1 MIKKFFAAA
10 LTLCMPF
17 SMTVSAQTSD
27 SSQDST
33 AVQEVIVYHTNDSHG
48 YLSGDGENIV
58 GIDLAAGLKES
69 TPNSILVDAGDA
81 TQGLPLASLTK
92 GADVIELMNQAGYDL
107 MTAGNHEFDFGTEA
121 FLSNARKADFP
132 ILAANIYRNGSPLLK
147 DVQEGNNGCH
157 TIIEQNGVRIGF
169 FGLTTAD
176 TASST
181 NPTGITDLEFRDEAE
196 TAKAEIAHLE
206 DEGADVIIAICHM
219 GNMDASCT
227 STDLANAMTG
237 EYQDK
242 IDVIIDGHSHTVE
255 NEETNGILI
264 VQTGSGMA
272 GIGKLTLEI
281 RGNEVSASEELLGP
295 SDLADVVPDAAV
307 AEQLAQIESSQS
319 ELLRETVGKTDTTL
333 WAGQVGVVAVTRLVE
348 TNYGDLTA
356 DAFRSAAKT
365 YLQTLGTDTSLPVI
379 AVENG
384 GGIRAMSANG
394 DITMGDLISAFP
406 FSNTIY
412 LKKVT
417 PAILYEV
424 MEVSGTALDG
434 QDKETG
440 MLLQQTNSG
449 GFLQISGFTAV
460 FNPDGEEGQKVVSI
474 TLDGQTEP
482 LDREDTA
489 TEIMM
494 ASNNYIMS
502 GGNDYNMLADLPK
515 YGEAGGELETVQSY
529 LESCMKDGALQG
541 YAGTGNR
548 IQMRGDGYE
557 PKDYTASILI
567 ADQSGEPLAGQEL
580 SYRVDGGK
588 RQNGITDENGIL
600 QITLSDGAHGVRL
613 ADTQQEIYVDNYSG
627 FGITVDEFREQ
638 PVLTFLSDGS
648 CDPVDEERGEAA
660 ESQSSE
666 ETVSAEAADSAAPSA
681 QPENSFPAVPVA
693 VVVIAAAAAA
703 AVWKNGQN
711 KKYSILPLGC
721 PQPVGFGGNPAKE
734 KRRRQ

>member
-1 MIKKFFAAA
+1 M
-10 LTLCMPF
+10 
-17 SMTVSAQTSD
+17 
-27 SSQDST
+27 
-33 AVQEVIVYHTNDSHG
+33 QEVIVYHTNDSHG

-529 LESCMKDGALQG
+529 LEICMKDGALQG

-703 AVWKNGQN
+703 AVWKKRQN
-711 KKYSILPLGC
+711 KK
-721 PQPVGFGGNPAKE
+721 
-734 KRRRQ
+734 

>member
-1 MIKKFFAAA
+1 
-10 LTLCMPF
+10 MPF

-703 AVWKNGQN
+703 AVWKKRQN
-711 KKYSILPLGC
+711 KK
-721 PQPVGFGGNPAKE
+721 
-734 KRRRQ
+734 

>member
-1 MIKKFFAAA
+1 MMMKKFLSAA
-10 LTLCMPF
+10 LILCMPL
-17 SMTVSAQTSD
+17 SMTVSAQTAGNQED
-27 SSQDST
+27 GD
-33 AVQEVIVYHTNDSHG
+33 AVQEVIIYHTNDTHG
-48 YLSGDGENIV
+48 YLNGDGEEIV
-58 GIDLAAGLKES
+58 GIALAAGLKES

-92 GADVIELMNQAGYDL
+92 GADVIELMNLAGYDL
-107 MTAGNHEFDFGTEA
+107 MTPGNHEFDFGTET
-121 FLSNARKADFP
+121 FLSNAQKADFP
-132 ILAANIYRNGSPLLK
+132 VLAANIYRNGSPLLK
-147 DVQEGNNGCH
+147 DVQEDSSGCH
-157 TIIEQNGVRIGF
+157 AVLEQNGVRIGF

-181 NPTGITDLEFRDEAE
+181 NPAGIKDLEFRDEIE
-196 TAKAEIAHLE
+196 TAKTEIYHLKE
-206 DEGADVIIAICHM
+206 EGADVIVAMCHM

-227 STDLANAMTG
+227 SADLADAMTG

-242 IDVIIDGHSHTVE
+242 IDIIIDGHSHTVE

-272 GIGKLTLEI
+272 GIGKLTLEV
-281 RGNEVSASEELLGP
+281 RGDEVSASEELLGP
-295 SDLADVVPDAAV
+295 ADLADIVPDAAV
-307 AEQLAQIESSQS
+307 AERLKQIESSQS
-319 ELLRETVGKTDTTL
+319 DLLGETVGTTETTL
-333 WAGQVGVVAVTRLVE
+333 WAGQVGVVALTRLVE
-348 TNYGDLTA
+348 TNYGNFTA
-356 DAFRSAAKT
+356 DAFRSAAET
-365 YLQTLGTDTSLPVI
+365 YLQTLGTDTDLPVI

-384 GGIRAMSANG
+384 GGIRAMSPNG

-449 GFLQISGFTAV
+449 GFLQISGFTTV

-482 LDREDTA
+482 LDREDTT

-502 GGNDYNMLADLPK
+502 GGNDYTMLADLPK
-515 YGEAGGELETVQSY
+515 YGEAGGELETVQTY
-529 LESCMKDGALQG
+529 LESCMKDGVLQG

-557 PKDYTASILI
+557 PKDYTASVLI

-580 SYRVDGGK
+580 SYRVDGGQ

-648 CDPVDEERGEAA
+648 CDPVDEERGEST

-666 ETVSAEAADSAAPSA
+666 ETESAEAADSTAPAA
-681 QPENSFPAVPVA
+681 QPENSFPVVPVT

-703 AVWKNGQN
+703 AVWKKRQN
-711 KKYSILPLGC
+711 KK
-721 PQPVGFGGNPAKE
+721 
-734 KRRRQ
+734 

>member
-1 MIKKFFAAA
+1 MMMKKFLSAA
-10 LTLCMPF
+10 LILCMPL
-17 SMTVSAQTSD
+17 SMTVSAQTAGNQED
-27 SSQDST
+27 GD
-33 AVQEVIVYHTNDSHG
+33 AVQEVIIYHTNDTHG
-48 YLSGDGENIV
+48 YLNGDGEEIV
-58 GIDLAAGLKES
+58 GIALAAGLKES

-92 GADVIELMNQAGYDL
+92 GADVIELMNLAGYDL
-107 MTAGNHEFDFGTEA
+107 MTPGNHEFDFGTET
-121 FLSNARKADFP
+121 FLSNAQKADFP
-132 ILAANIYRNGSPLLK
+132 VLAANIYRNGSPLLK
-147 DVQEGNNGCH
+147 DVQEDSSGCH
-157 TIIEQNGVRIGF
+157 AVLEQNGVRIGF

-181 NPTGITDLEFRDEAE
+181 NPAGIKDLEFRDEIE
-196 TAKAEIAHLE
+196 TAKTEINHLKE
-206 DEGADVIIAICHM
+206 EGADVIVAMCHM

-227 STDLANAMTG
+227 SADLADAMTG

-272 GIGKLTLEI
+272 GIGKLTLEV
-281 RGNEVSASEELLGP
+281 RGDEVSASEELLGP
-295 SDLADVVPDAAV
+295 ADLADIVPDAAV
-307 AEQLAQIESSQS
+307 AERLKQIESSQS
-319 ELLRETVGKTDTTL
+319 DLLGETVSTTETTL
-333 WAGQVGVVAVTRLVE
+333 WAGQVGVVALTRLVE
-348 TNYGDLTA
+348 TNYGDFTA
-356 DAFRSAAKT
+356 DAFRSAAET
-365 YLQTLGTDTSLPVI
+365 YLQTLGTDTDLPVI

-384 GGIRAMSANG
+384 GGIRAMSPNG

-449 GFLQISGFTAV
+449 GFLQISGFTTV

-482 LDREDTA
+482 LDREDTT

-502 GGNDYNMLADLPK
+502 GGNDYTMLADLPK
-515 YGEAGGELETVQSY
+515 YGEAGGELETVQTY
-529 LESCMKDGALQG
+529 LESCMKDGVLQG

-557 PKDYTASILI
+557 PKDYTASVLI

-580 SYRVDGGK
+580 SYRVDGGQ

-648 CDPVDEERGEAA
+648 CDPVDEERGETT

-666 ETVSAEAADSAAPSA
+666 ETESAEAADSIAPAA
-681 QPENSFPAVPVA
+681 QPENSFPVVPVA
-693 VVVIAAAAAA
+693 VVVIAAASAA
-703 AVWKNGQN
+703 AVWKKRQN
-711 KKYSILPLGC
+711 KK
-721 PQPVGFGGNPAKE
+721 
-734 KRRRQ
+734 

>member
-666 ETVSAEAADSAAPSA
+666 ETVSAEAADSAAHSA

-703 AVWKNGQN
+703 AVWKKRQN
-711 KKYSILPLGC
+711 KK
-721 PQPVGFGGNPAKE
+721 
-734 KRRRQ
+734 

>member
-1 MIKKFFAAA
+1 MMMKKFLSAA
-10 LTLCMPF
+10 LILCMPL
-17 SMTVSAQTSD
+17 SMTVSAQTAGNQED
-27 SSQDST
+27 GD
-33 AVQEVIVYHTNDSHG
+33 AVQEVIIYHTNDTHG
-48 YLSGDGENIV
+48 YLNGDGEEIV
-58 GIDLAAGLKES
+58 GIALAAGLKES

-92 GADVIELMNQAGYDL
+92 GADVIELMNLAGYDL
-107 MTAGNHEFDFGTEA
+107 MTPGNHEFDFGTET
-121 FLSNARKADFP
+121 FLSNAQKADFP
-132 ILAANIYRNGSPLLK
+132 VLAANIYRNGSPLLK
-147 DVQEGNNGCH
+147 DVQEDSSGCH
-157 TIIEQNGVRIGF
+157 AVLEQNGVRIGF

-181 NPTGITDLEFRDEAE
+181 NPAGIKDLEFRDEIE
-196 TAKAEIAHLE
+196 TAKTEINHLE
-206 DEGADVIIAICHM
+206 EEGADVIVAMCHM

-227 STDLANAMTG
+227 SADLADAMTG

-242 IDVIIDGHSHTVE
+242 IDIIIDGHSHTVE

-272 GIGKLTLEI
+272 GIGKLTLEV
-281 RGNEVSASEELLGP
+281 RGDEVSASEELLGP
-295 SDLADVVPDAAV
+295 ADLADIVPDAAV
-307 AEQLAQIESSQS
+307 AERLKQIESSQS
-319 ELLRETVGKTDTTL
+319 DLLGETVGTTETTL
-333 WAGQVGVVAVTRLVE
+333 WAGQVGVVALTRLVE
-348 TNYGDLTA
+348 TNYGNFTA
-356 DAFRSAAKT
+356 DAFRSAAET
-365 YLQTLGTDTSLPVI
+365 YLQTLGTDTDLPVI

-384 GGIRAMSANG
+384 GGIRAMSPNG

-449 GFLQISGFTAV
+449 GFLQISGFTTV

-482 LDREDTA
+482 LDREDTT

-502 GGNDYNMLADLPK
+502 GGNDYTMLADLPK
-515 YGEAGGELETVQSY
+515 YGEAGGELETVQTY
-529 LESCMKDGALQG
+529 LESCMKDGVLQG

-557 PKDYTASILI
+557 PKDYTASVLI

-580 SYRVDGGK
+580 SYRVDGGQ

-648 CDPVDEERGEAA
+648 CDPVDEERGEST

-666 ETVSAEAADSAAPSA
+666 ETESAEAADSTAPAA
-681 QPENSFPAVPVA
+681 QPENSFPVIPVT

-703 AVWKNGQN
+703 AVWKKRQN
-711 KKYSILPLGC
+711 KK
-721 PQPVGFGGNPAKE
+721 
-734 KRRRQ
+734 

>member
-181 NPTGITDLEFRDEAE
+181 NPTGITDLEFRDETE

-681 QPENSFPAVPVA
+681 QPENCFHAVPVA

-703 AVWKNGQN
+703 AVWKKRQN
-711 KKYSILPLGC
+711 KK
-721 PQPVGFGGNPAKE
+721 
-734 KRRRQ
+734 

>member
-1 MIKKFFAAA
+1 MI
-10 LTLCMPF
+10 
-17 SMTVSAQTSD
+17 
-27 SSQDST
+27 
-33 AVQEVIVYHTNDSHG
+33 IYHTNDTHG
-48 YLSGDGENIV
+48 YLNGDGEEIV
-58 GIDLAAGLKES
+58 GIALAAGLKES

-92 GADVIELMNQAGYDL
+92 GADVIELMNLAGYDL
-107 MTAGNHEFDFGTEA
+107 MTPGNHEFDFGTET
-121 FLSNARKADFP
+121 FLSNAQKADFP
-132 ILAANIYRNGSPLLK
+132 VLAANIYRNGSPLLK
-147 DVQEGNNGCH
+147 DVQEDSSGCH
-157 TIIEQNGVRIGF
+157 AVLEQNGVRIGF

-181 NPTGITDLEFRDEAE
+181 NPAGIKDLEFRDEIE
-196 TAKAEIAHLE
+196 TAKTEINHLKE
-206 DEGADVIIAICHM
+206 EGADVIVAMCHM

-227 STDLANAMTG
+227 SADLADAMTG

-242 IDVIIDGHSHTVE
+242 IDIIIDGHSHTVE

-272 GIGKLTLEI
+272 GIGKLTLEV
-281 RGNEVSASEELLGP
+281 RGDEVSASEELLGP
-295 SDLADVVPDAAV
+295 ADLADIVPDAAV
-307 AEQLAQIESSQS
+307 AERLKQIESSQS
-319 ELLRETVGKTDTTL
+319 DLLGETVGTTETTL
-333 WAGQVGVVAVTRLVE
+333 WAGQVGVVALTRLVE
-348 TNYGDLTA
+348 TNYGNFTA
-356 DAFRSAAKT
+356 DAFRSAAET
-365 YLQTLGTDTSLPVI
+365 YLQTLGTDTDLPVI

-384 GGIRAMSANG
+384 GGIRAMSPNG

-449 GFLQISGFTAV
+449 GFLQISGFTTV

-482 LDREDTA
+482 LDREDTT

-502 GGNDYNMLADLPK
+502 GGNDYTMLADLPK
-515 YGEAGGELETVQSY
+515 YGEAGGELETVQTY
-529 LESCMKDGALQG
+529 LESCMKDGVLQG

-557 PKDYTASILI
+557 PKDYTASVLI

-580 SYRVDGGK
+580 SYRVDGGQ

-648 CDPVDEERGEAA
+648 CDPVDEERGEST

-666 ETVSAEAADSAAPSA
+666 ETESAEAADSTAPAA
-681 QPENSFPAVPVA
+681 QPENSFPVVPVT

-703 AVWKNGQN
+703 AVWKKRQN
-711 KKYSILPLGC
+711 KK
-721 PQPVGFGGNPAKE
+721 
-734 KRRRQ
+734 

>member
-1 MIKKFFAAA
+1 MMMKKFLSAA
-10 LTLCMPF
+10 LILCMPL
-17 SMTVSAQTSD
+17 SMTVSAQTAGNQED
-27 SSQDST
+27 GD
-33 AVQEVIVYHTNDSHG
+33 AVQEVIIYHTNDTHG
-48 YLSGDGENIV
+48 YLNGDGEEIV
-58 GIDLAAGLKES
+58 GIALAAGLKES

-92 GADVIELMNQAGYDL
+92 GADVIELMNLAGYDL
-107 MTAGNHEFDFGTEA
+107 MTPGNHEFDFGTET
-121 FLSNARKADFP
+121 FLSNAQKADFP
-132 ILAANIYRNGSPLLK
+132 VLAANIYRNGSPLLK
-147 DVQEGNNGCH
+147 DVQEDSSGCH
-157 TIIEQNGVRIGF
+157 AVLEQNGVRIGF

-181 NPTGITDLEFRDEAE
+181 NPAGIKDLEFRDEIE
-196 TAKAEIAHLE
+196 TAKTEINHLKE
-206 DEGADVIIAICHM
+206 EGADVIVAMCHM

-227 STDLANAMTG
+227 SADLADAMTG

-272 GIGKLTLEI
+272 GIGKLTLEV
-281 RGNEVSASEELLGP
+281 RGDEVSASEELLGP
-295 SDLADVVPDAAV
+295 ADLADIVPDAAV
-307 AEQLAQIESSQS
+307 AERLKQIESSQS
-319 ELLRETVGKTDTTL
+319 DLLGETVSTTETTL
-333 WAGQVGVVAVTRLVE
+333 WAGQVGVVALTRLVE
-348 TNYGDLTA
+348 TNYGDFTA
-356 DAFRSAAKT
+356 DAFRSAAET
-365 YLQTLGTDTSLPVI
+365 YLQTLGTNTDLPVI

-384 GGIRAMSANG
+384 GGIRAMSPNG

-449 GFLQISGFTAV
+449 GFLQISGFTTV

-482 LDREDTA
+482 LDREDTT

-502 GGNDYNMLADLPK
+502 GGNDYTMLADLPK
-515 YGEAGGELETVQSY
+515 YGEAGGELETVQTY
-529 LESCMKDGALQG
+529 LESCMKDGVLQG

-557 PKDYTASILI
+557 PKDYTASVLI

-580 SYRVDGGK
+580 SYRVDGGQ

-627 FGITVDEFREQ
+627 FGINVDEFREQ

-648 CDPVDEERGEAA
+648 CDPVDEERGEST

-666 ETVSAEAADSAAPSA
+666 ETESAEAADSTAPAA
-681 QPENSFPAVPVA
+681 QPENSFPVVPVA
-693 VVVIAAAAAA
+693 VVVIAAASAA
-703 AVWKNGQN
+703 AVWKKRQN
-711 KKYSILPLGC
+711 KK
-721 PQPVGFGGNPAKE
+721 
-734 KRRRQ
+734 

>member
-1 MIKKFFAAA
+1 MMMKKFLSAA
-10 LTLCMPF
+10 LILCMPL
-17 SMTVSAQTSD
+17 SMTVSAQTAGNQED
-27 SSQDST
+27 GD
-33 AVQEVIVYHTNDSHG
+33 AVQEVIIYHTNDTHG
-48 YLSGDGENIV
+48 YLNGDGEEIV
-58 GIDLAAGLKES
+58 GIALAAGLKES

-92 GADVIELMNQAGYDL
+92 GADVIELMNLAGYDL
-107 MTAGNHEFDFGTEA
+107 MTPGNHEFDFGTET
-121 FLSNARKADFP
+121 FLSNAQKADFP
-132 ILAANIYRNGSPLLK
+132 VLAANIYRNGSPLLK
-147 DVQEGNNGCH
+147 DVQEDSSGCH
-157 TIIEQNGVRIGF
+157 AVLEQNGVRIGF

-181 NPTGITDLEFRDEAE
+181 NPAGIKDLEFRDEIE
-196 TAKAEIAHLE
+196 TAKTEINHLKE
-206 DEGADVIIAICHM
+206 EGADVIVAMCHM

-227 STDLANAMTG
+227 SADLADAMTG

-242 IDVIIDGHSHTVE
+242 IDIIIDGHSHTVE

-272 GIGKLTLEI
+272 GIGKLTLEV
-281 RGNEVSASEELLGP
+281 RGDEVSASEELLGP
-295 SDLADVVPDAAV
+295 ADLADIVPDAAV
-307 AEQLAQIESSQS
+307 AERLKQIESSQS
-319 ELLRETVGKTDTTL
+319 DLLGETVGTTETTL
-333 WAGQVGVVAVTRLVE
+333 WAGQVGVVALTRLVE
-348 TNYGDLTA
+348 TNYGNFTA
-356 DAFRSAAKT
+356 DAFRSAAET
-365 YLQTLGTDTSLPVI
+365 YLQTLGTDTDLPVI

-384 GGIRAMSANG
+384 GGIRAMSPNG

-449 GFLQISGFTAV
+449 GFLQISGFTTV

-482 LDREDTA
+482 LDREDTT

-502 GGNDYNMLADLPK
+502 GGNDYTMLADLPK
-515 YGEAGGELETVQSY
+515 YGEAGGELETVQTY
-529 LESCMKDGALQG
+529 LESCMKDGVLQG

-557 PKDYTASILI
+557 PKDYTASVLI

-580 SYRVDGGK
+580 SYRVDGGQ

-648 CDPVDEERGEAA
+648 CDPVDEERGEST
-660 ESQSSE
+660 ESQSSD
-666 ETVSAEAADSAAPSA
+666 ETESAEAADSTAPAA
-681 QPENSFPAVPVA
+681 QPENSFPVVPVA
-693 VVVIAAAAAA
+693 VVVIAAASAA
-703 AVWKNGQN
+703 AVWKKRQN
-711 KKYSILPLGC
+711 KK
-721 PQPVGFGGNPAKE
+721 
-734 KRRRQ
+734 

>member
-1 MIKKFFAAA
+1 MMMKKFLSAA
-10 LTLCMPF
+10 LILCMPL
-17 SMTVSAQTSD
+17 SMTVSAQTAGNQEYGD
-27 SSQDST
+27 
-33 AVQEVIVYHTNDSHG
+33 AVQEVIIYHTNDTHG
-48 YLSGDGENIV
+48 YLNGDGEEIV
-58 GIDLAAGLKES
+58 GIALAAGLKES

-92 GADVIELMNQAGYDL
+92 GADVIELMNLAGYDL
-107 MTAGNHEFDFGTEA
+107 MTPGNHEFDFGTET
-121 FLSNARKADFP
+121 FLSNAQKADFP
-132 ILAANIYRNGSPLLK
+132 VLAANIYRNGSPLLK
-147 DVQEGNNGCH
+147 DVQEDSSGCH
-157 TIIEQNGVRIGF
+157 AVLEQNGVRIGF

-181 NPTGITDLEFRDEAE
+181 NPAGIKDLEFRDEIE
-196 TAKAEIAHLE
+196 TAKTESNHLE
-206 DEGADVIIAICHM
+206 EEGADVIVAMCHM

-227 STDLANAMTG
+227 SADLADAMTG

-242 IDVIIDGHSHTVE
+242 IDIIIDGHSHTVE

-272 GIGKLTLEI
+272 GIGKLTLEV
-281 RGNEVSASEELLGP
+281 RGDEVSASEELLGP
-295 SDLADVVPDAAV
+295 ADLADIVPDAAV
-307 AEQLAQIESSQS
+307 AERLKQIESSQS
-319 ELLRETVGKTDTTL
+319 DLLGETVGTTETTL
-333 WAGQVGVVAVTRLVE
+333 WAGQVGVVALTRLVE
-348 TNYGDLTA
+348 TNYGNFTA
-356 DAFRSAAKT
+356 DAFRSAAET
-365 YLQTLGTDTSLPVI
+365 YLQTLGTDTDLPVI

-384 GGIRAMSANG
+384 GGIRAMSPNG

-449 GFLQISGFTAV
+449 GFLQISGFTTV

-482 LDREDTA
+482 LDREDTT

-502 GGNDYNMLADLPK
+502 GGNDYTMLADLPK
-515 YGEAGGELETVQSY
+515 YGEAGGELETVQTY
-529 LESCMKDGALQG
+529 LESCMKDGVLQG

-557 PKDYTASILI
+557 PKDYTASVLI

-580 SYRVDGGK
+580 SYRVDGGQ

-648 CDPVDEERGEAA
+648 CDPVDEERGEST

-666 ETVSAEAADSAAPSA
+666 ETESAEAADSTAPAA
-681 QPENSFPAVPVA
+681 QPENSFPVVPVT

-703 AVWKNGQN
+703 AVWKKRQN
-711 KKYSILPLGC
+711 KK
-721 PQPVGFGGNPAKE
+721 
-734 KRRRQ
+734 

>member
-1 MIKKFFAAA
+1 MMMKKFLSAA
-10 LTLCMPF
+10 LILCMPL
-17 SMTVSAQTSD
+17 SMTVSAQTAGNQED
-27 SSQDST
+27 GD
-33 AVQEVIVYHTNDSHG
+33 AVQEVIIYHTNDTHG
-48 YLSGDGENIV
+48 YLSGDGEEIV
-58 GIDLAAGLKES
+58 GIALAAGLKES

-92 GADVIELMNQAGYDL
+92 GADVIELMNLAGYDL
-107 MTAGNHEFDFGTEA
+107 MTPGNHEFDFGTET
-121 FLSNARKADFP
+121 FLSNAQKADFP
-132 ILAANIYRNGSPLLK
+132 VLAANIYRNGSPLLK
-147 DVQEGNNGCH
+147 DVQEDSSGCH
-157 TIIEQNGVRIGF
+157 AVLEQNGVRIGF

-181 NPTGITDLEFRDEAE
+181 NPAGIKDLEFRDEIE
-196 TAKAEIAHLE
+196 TAKTEINHLE
-206 DEGADVIIAICHM
+206 EEGADVIVAMCHM

-227 STDLANAMTG
+227 SADLADAMTG

-242 IDVIIDGHSHTVE
+242 IDIIIDGHSHTVE

-272 GIGKLTLEI
+272 GIGKLTLEV
-281 RGNEVSASEELLGP
+281 RGDEVSASEELLGP
-295 SDLADVVPDAAV
+295 ADLADIVPDAAV
-307 AEQLAQIESSQS
+307 AERLKQIKSSQS
-319 ELLRETVGKTDTTL
+319 DLLGETVGTTETTL
-333 WAGQVGVVAVTRLVE
+333 WAGQVGVVALTRLVE
-348 TNYGDLTA
+348 TNYGDFTA
-356 DAFRSAAKT
+356 DAFRSAAET
-365 YLQTLGTDTSLPVI
+365 YLQTLGTDTDLPVI

-384 GGIRAMSANG
+384 GGIRAMSPNG

-449 GFLQISGFTAV
+449 GFLQISGFTTV

-482 LDREDTA
+482 LDREDTT

-502 GGNDYNMLADLPK
+502 GGNDYTMLADLPK
-515 YGEAGGELETVQSY
+515 YGEAGGELETVQTY
-529 LESCMKDGALQG
+529 LESCMKDGVLQG

-557 PKDYTASILI
+557 PKDYTASVLI

-580 SYRVDGGK
+580 SYRVDGGQ

-648 CDPVDEERGEAA
+648 CDPVDEERGETT

-666 ETVSAEAADSAAPSA
+666 ETESAEAADSTAPAA
-681 QPENSFPAVPVA
+681 QPENSFPVVPVA

-703 AVWKNGQN
+703 AVWKKRQN
-711 KKYSILPLGC
+711 KK
-721 PQPVGFGGNPAKE
+721 
-734 KRRRQ
+734 

>member
-1 MIKKFFAAA
+1 MMMKKFLSAA
-10 LTLCMPF
+10 LILCMPL
-17 SMTVSAQTSD
+17 SMTVSAQTAGNQED
-27 SSQDST
+27 GD
-33 AVQEVIVYHTNDSHG
+33 AVQEVIIYHTNDTHG
-48 YLSGDGENIV
+48 YLSGDGEEIV
-58 GIDLAAGLKES
+58 GIALAAGLKES

-92 GADVIELMNQAGYDL
+92 GADVIELMNLAGYDL
-107 MTAGNHEFDFGTEA
+107 MAPGNHEFDFGTET
-121 FLSNARKADFP
+121 FLSNAQKADFP
-132 ILAANIYRNGSPLLK
+132 VLAANIYRNGSPLLK
-147 DVQEGNNGCH
+147 DVQEDSSGCH
-157 TIIEQNGVRIGF
+157 AVLEQNGVRIGF

-181 NPTGITDLEFRDEAE
+181 NPAGIKDLEFRDEIE
-196 TAKAEIAHLE
+196 TAKTEINHLKE
-206 DEGADVIIAICHM
+206 EGADVIVAMCHM

-227 STDLANAMTG
+227 SADLADAMTG

-242 IDVIIDGHSHTVE
+242 IDIIIDGHSHTVE

-272 GIGKLTLEI
+272 GIGKLTLEV
-281 RGNEVSASEELLGP
+281 RGDEVSASEELLGLA
-295 SDLADVVPDAAV
+295 DLADIVPDAAV
-307 AEQLAQIESSQS
+307 AKRLKQIESSQS
-319 ELLRETVGKTDTTL
+319 DLLGETVGTTETTL
-333 WAGQVGVVAVTRLVE
+333 WAGQVGVVALTRLVE
-348 TNYGDLTA
+348 TNYGDFTA
-356 DAFRSAAKT
+356 DAFRSAAET
-365 YLQTLGTDTSLPVI
+365 YLQTLGTDTDLPVI

-384 GGIRAMSANG
+384 GGIRAMSPNG

-449 GFLQISGFTAV
+449 GFLQISGFTTV

-482 LDREDTA
+482 LDREDTT

-502 GGNDYNMLADLPK
+502 GGNDYTMLADLPK
-515 YGEAGGELETVQSY
+515 YGEAGGELETVQTY
-529 LESCMKDGALQG
+529 LESCMKDGVLQG

-557 PKDYTASILI
+557 PKDYTASVLI

-580 SYRVDGGK
+580 SYRVDGGQ

-648 CDPVDEERGEAA
+648 CDPVDEERGEST

-666 ETVSAEAADSAAPSA
+666 ATESAGAADSTAPAA
-681 QPENSFPAVPVA
+681 QPENSFPVVPVA

-703 AVWKNGQN
+703 AVWKKRQN
-711 KKYSILPLGC
+711 KK
-721 PQPVGFGGNPAKE
+721 
-734 KRRRQ
+734 

>member
-1 MIKKFFAAA
+1 MMMKKFLSAA
-10 LTLCMPF
+10 LILCMPL
-17 SMTVSAQTSD
+17 SMTVSAQTAGNQED
-27 SSQDST
+27 GD
-33 AVQEVIVYHTNDSHG
+33 AVQEVIIYHTNDTHG
-48 YLSGDGENIV
+48 YLNGDGEEIV
-58 GIDLAAGLKES
+58 GIALAAGLKES

-92 GADVIELMNQAGYDL
+92 GADVIELMNLAGYDL
-107 MTAGNHEFDFGTEA
+107 MTPGNHEFDFGTET
-121 FLSNARKADFP
+121 FLSNAQKADFP
-132 ILAANIYRNGSPLLK
+132 VLAANIYRNGSPLLK
-147 DVQEGNNGCH
+147 DVQEDSSGCH
-157 TIIEQNGVRIGF
+157 AVLEQNGVRIGF

-181 NPTGITDLEFRDEAE
+181 NPAGIKDLEFRDEIE
-196 TAKAEIAHLE
+196 TAKTEINHLKE
-206 DEGADVIIAICHM
+206 EGADVIVAMCHM

-227 STDLANAMTG
+227 SADLADAMTG

-272 GIGKLTLEI
+272 GIGKLTLEV
-281 RGNEVSASEELLGP
+281 RGDEVSASEELLGP
-295 SDLADVVPDAAV
+295 ADLADIVPDAAV
-307 AEQLAQIESSQS
+307 AERLKQIESSQS
-319 ELLRETVGKTDTTL
+319 DLLGETVSTTETTL
-333 WAGQVGVVAVTRLVE
+333 WAGQVGVVALTRLVE
-348 TNYGDLTA
+348 TNYGDFTA
-356 DAFRSAAKT
+356 DAFRSAAET
-365 YLQTLGTDTSLPVI
+365 YLQTLGTDTDLPVI

-384 GGIRAMSANG
+384 GGIRAMSPNG

-449 GFLQISGFTAV
+449 GFLQISGFTTV

-482 LDREDTA
+482 LDREDTT

-502 GGNDYNMLADLPK
+502 GGNDYTMLADLPK
-515 YGEAGGELETVQSY
+515 YGEAGGELETVQTY
-529 LESCMKDGALQG
+529 LESCMKDGVLQG

-557 PKDYTASILI
+557 PKDYTASVLI

-580 SYRVDGGK
+580 SYRVDGGQ

-648 CDPVDEERGEAA
+648 CDPVDEERGEST

-666 ETVSAEAADSAAPSA
+666 ETESAEAADSTAPAA
-681 QPENSFPAVPVA
+681 QPENSFPVVPVT

-703 AVWKNGQN
+703 AVWKKRQN
-711 KKYSILPLGC
+711 KK
-721 PQPVGFGGNPAKE
+721 
-734 KRRRQ
+734 

>member
-693 VVVIAAAAAA
+693 AVVIAAAAAA
-703 AVWKNGQN
+703 AVWKKRQN
-711 KKYSILPLGC
+711 KK
-721 PQPVGFGGNPAKE
+721 
-734 KRRRQ
+734 

>member
-703 AVWKNGQN
+703 AVWKKRQN
-711 KKYSILPLGC
+711 KK
-721 PQPVGFGGNPAKE
+721 
-734 KRRRQ
+734 

>member
-196 TAKAEIAHLE
+196 TAQAEIAHLE

-703 AVWKNGQN
+703 AVWKKRQN
-711 KKYSILPLGC
+711 KK
-721 PQPVGFGGNPAKE
+721 
-734 KRRRQ
+734 

>member
-502 GGNDYNMLADLPK
+502 GGNDYNMLANLPK

-703 AVWKNGQN
+703 AVWKKRQN
-711 KKYSILPLGC
+711 KK
-721 PQPVGFGGNPAKE
+721 
-734 KRRRQ
+734 

>member
-1 MIKKFFAAA
+1 MMMKKFLSAA
-10 LTLCMPF
+10 LILCMPL
-17 SMTVSAQTSD
+17 SMTVSAQTAGNQED
-27 SSQDST
+27 GD
-33 AVQEVIVYHTNDSHG
+33 AVQEVIIYHTNDTHG
-48 YLSGDGENIV
+48 YLNGDGEEIV
-58 GIDLAAGLKES
+58 GIALAAGLKES

-92 GADVIELMNQAGYDL
+92 GADVIELMNLAGYDL
-107 MTAGNHEFDFGTEA
+107 MAPGNHEFDFGTET
-121 FLSNARKADFP
+121 FLSNAQKADFP
-132 ILAANIYRNGSPLLK
+132 VLAANIYRNGSPLLK
-147 DVQEGNNGCH
+147 DVQEDSSGCH
-157 TIIEQNGVRIGF
+157 AVLEQNGVRIGF

-181 NPTGITDLEFRDEAE
+181 NPAGIKDLEFRDEIE
-196 TAKAEIAHLE
+196 TAKTEINHLE
-206 DEGADVIIAICHM
+206 EEGADVIVAMCHM

-227 STDLANAMTG
+227 SADLADAMTG

-242 IDVIIDGHSHTVE
+242 IDIIIDGHSHTVE

-272 GIGKLTLEI
+272 GIGKLTLEV
-281 RGNEVSASEELLGP
+281 RGDEVSASEELLGP
-295 SDLADVVPDAAV
+295 ADLADIVPDAAV
-307 AEQLAQIESSQS
+307 AERLKQIESSQS
-319 ELLRETVGKTDTTL
+319 DLLGETVGTTETTL
-333 WAGQVGVVAVTRLVE
+333 WAGQVGVVALTRLVE
-348 TNYGDLTA
+348 TNYGDFTA
-356 DAFRSAAKT
+356 DAFRSAAET
-365 YLQTLGTDTSLPVI
+365 YLQTLGTDTDLPVI

-384 GGIRAMSANG
+384 GGIRAMSPNG

-449 GFLQISGFTAV
+449 GFLQISGFTTV

-482 LDREDTA
+482 LDREDTT

-502 GGNDYNMLADLPK
+502 GGNGYTMLADLPK
-515 YGEAGGELETVQSY
+515 YGEAGGELETVQTY
-529 LESCMKDGALQG
+529 LESCMKDGVLQG

-557 PKDYTASILI
+557 PKDYTASVLI

-580 SYRVDGGK
+580 SYRVDGGQ

-648 CDPVDEERGEAA
+648 CDLVDEERGEST

-666 ETVSAEAADSAAPSA
+666 ETESAEAADSTAPAA
-681 QPENSFPAVPVA
+681 QPENSFPVVPVA
-693 VVVIAAAAAA
+693 VVVIAAASAA
-703 AVWKNGQN
+703 AVWKKRQN
-711 KKYSILPLGC
+711 KK
-721 PQPVGFGGNPAKE
+721 
-734 KRRRQ
+734 

>member
-58 GIDLAAGLKES
+58 GIDLAVGLKES

-703 AVWKNGQN
+703 AVWKKRQN
-711 KKYSILPLGC
+711 KK
-721 PQPVGFGGNPAKE
+721 
-734 KRRRQ
+734 

>member
-1 MIKKFFAAA
+1 MMMKKFLSAA
-10 LTLCMPF
+10 LILCMPL
-17 SMTVSAQTSD
+17 SMTVSTQTAGNQED
-27 SSQDST
+27 GD
-33 AVQEVIVYHTNDSHG
+33 AVQEVIIYHTNDTHG
-48 YLSGDGENIV
+48 YLSGDGEEIV
-58 GIDLAAGLKES
+58 GIALAAGLKES

-92 GADVIELMNQAGYDL
+92 GADVIELMNLAGYDL
-107 MTAGNHEFDFGTEA
+107 MTPGNHEFDFGTET
-121 FLSNARKADFP
+121 FLSNAQKADFP
-132 ILAANIYRNGSPLLK
+132 VLAANIYRNGSPLLK
-147 DVQEGNNGCH
+147 DVQEDSSGCH
-157 TIIEQNGVRIGF
+157 AVLEQNGVRIGF

-181 NPTGITDLEFRDEAE
+181 NPAGIKDLEFRDEIE
-196 TAKAEIAHLE
+196 TAKTEINHLE
-206 DEGADVIIAICHM
+206 KEGADVIVAMCHM

-227 STDLANAMTG
+227 SADLADAMTG

-242 IDVIIDGHSHTVE
+242 IDIIIDGHSHTVE

-272 GIGKLTLEI
+272 GIGKLTLEV
-281 RGNEVSASEELLGP
+281 RGDEVSASEELLGP
-295 SDLADVVPDAAV
+295 ADLADIVPDAAV
-307 AEQLAQIESSQS
+307 AEWLKQIESSQS
-319 ELLRETVGKTDTTL
+319 DLLGETVGTTETTL
-333 WAGQVGVVAVTRLVE
+333 WAGQVGVVALTRLVE
-348 TNYGDLTA
+348 TNYGDFTA
-356 DAFRSAAKT
+356 DAFRSAAET
-365 YLQTLGTDTSLPVI
+365 YLQTLGTDTDLPVI

-384 GGIRAMSANG
+384 GGIRAMSPNG

-449 GFLQISGFTAV
+449 GFLQISGFTTV

-482 LDREDTA
+482 LDREDTT

-502 GGNDYNMLADLPK
+502 GGNDYTMLADLPK
-515 YGEAGGELETVQSY
+515 YGEAGGELETVQTY
-529 LESCMKDGALQG
+529 LESCMKDGVLQG

-557 PKDYTASILI
+557 PKDYTASVLI

-580 SYRVDGGK
+580 SYRVDGGQ

-648 CDPVDEERGEAA
+648 CDPVDEERGETT

-666 ETVSAEAADSAAPSA
+666 ETESAEAADSTAPAA
-681 QPENSFPAVPVA
+681 QPENSFPVVPVA

-703 AVWKNGQN
+703 AVWKKRQN
-711 KKYSILPLGC
+711 KK
-721 PQPVGFGGNPAKE
+721 
-734 KRRRQ
+734 

>member
-1 MIKKFFAAA
+1 MMMKKFLSAA
-10 LTLCMPF
+10 LILCMPL
-17 SMTVSAQTSD
+17 SMTVSAQTAGNQED
-27 SSQDST
+27 GD
-33 AVQEVIVYHTNDSHG
+33 AVQEVIIYHTNDTHG
-48 YLSGDGENIV
+48 YLSGDGEEIV
-58 GIDLAAGLKES
+58 GIALAAGLKES

-92 GADVIELMNQAGYDL
+92 GADVIELMNLAGYDL
-107 MTAGNHEFDFGTEA
+107 MAPGNHEFDFGTET
-121 FLSNARKADFP
+121 FLSNAQKADFP
-132 ILAANIYRNGSPLLK
+132 VLAANIYRNGSPLLK
-147 DVQEGNNGCH
+147 DVQEDSSGCH
-157 TIIEQNGVRIGF
+157 AVLEQNGVRIGF

-181 NPTGITDLEFRDEAE
+181 NPAGIKDLEFRDEIE
-196 TAKAEIAHLE
+196 TAKTEINHLE
-206 DEGADVIIAICHM
+206 EEGADVIVAMCHM

-227 STDLANAMTG
+227 SADLADAMTG

-242 IDVIIDGHSHTVE
+242 IDIIIDGHSHTVE

-272 GIGKLTLEI
+272 GIGKLTLEV
-281 RGNEVSASEELLGP
+281 RGDEVSASEELLGP
-295 SDLADVVPDAAV
+295 ADLADIVPDAAV
-307 AEQLAQIESSQS
+307 AERLKQIESSQS
-319 ELLRETVGKTDTTL
+319 DLLGETVGTTETTL
-333 WAGQVGVVAVTRLVE
+333 WAGQVGVVALTRLVE
-348 TNYGDLTA
+348 TNYGDFTA
-356 DAFRSAAKT
+356 DAFRSAAET
-365 YLQTLGTDTSLPVI
+365 YLQTLGTDTDLPVI

-384 GGIRAMSANG
+384 GGIRAMSPNG

-449 GFLQISGFTAV
+449 GFLQISGFTTV

-482 LDREDTA
+482 LDREDTT

-502 GGNDYNMLADLPK
+502 GGNDYTMLADLPK
-515 YGEAGGELETVQSY
+515 YGEAGGELETVQTY
-529 LESCMKDGALQG
+529 LESCMKDGVLQG

-557 PKDYTASILI
+557 PKDYTASVLI

-580 SYRVDGGK
+580 SYRVDGGQ

-648 CDPVDEERGEAA
+648 CDPVDEERGETT

-666 ETVSAEAADSAAPSA
+666 ETESAEAADSTAPAA
-681 QPENSFPAVPVA
+681 QPENSFPVVPVA

-703 AVWKNGQN
+703 AVWKKRQN
-711 KKYSILPLGC
+711 KK
-721 PQPVGFGGNPAKE
+721 
-734 KRRRQ
+734 

>member
-1 MIKKFFAAA
+1 MMMKKFLSAA
-10 LTLCMPF
+10 LILCMPL
-17 SMTVSAQTSD
+17 SMTVSAQTAGNQED
-27 SSQDST
+27 GD
-33 AVQEVIVYHTNDSHG
+33 AVQEVIIYHTNDTHG
-48 YLSGDGENIV
+48 YLSGDGEEIV
-58 GIDLAAGLKES
+58 GIALAAGLKES

-92 GADVIELMNQAGYDL
+92 GADVIELMNLAGYDL
-107 MTAGNHEFDFGTEA
+107 MAPGNHEFDFGTET
-121 FLSNARKADFP
+121 FLSNAQKADFP
-132 ILAANIYRNGSPLLK
+132 VLAANIYRNGSPLLK
-147 DVQEGNNGCH
+147 DVQEDSSGCH
-157 TIIEQNGVRIGF
+157 AVLEQNGVRIGF

-181 NPTGITDLEFRDEAE
+181 NPAGIKDLEFRDEIE
-196 TAKAEIAHLE
+196 TAKTEINHLE
-206 DEGADVIIAICHM
+206 EEGADVIVAMCHM

-227 STDLANAMTG
+227 SADLADAMTG

-272 GIGKLTLEI
+272 GIGKLTLEV
-281 RGNEVSASEELLGP
+281 RGDEVSASEELLGP
-295 SDLADVVPDAAV
+295 ADLADIVPDAAV
-307 AEQLAQIESSQS
+307 AERLKQIESSQS
-319 ELLRETVGKTDTTL
+319 DLLGETVGTTETTL
-333 WAGQVGVVAVTRLVE
+333 WAGQVGVVALTRLVE
-348 TNYGDLTA
+348 TNYGDFTA
-356 DAFRSAAKT
+356 DAFRSAAET
-365 YLQTLGTDTSLPVI
+365 YLQTLGTDTDLPVI

-384 GGIRAMSANG
+384 GGIRAMSPNG

-449 GFLQISGFTAV
+449 GFLQISGFTTV

-482 LDREDTA
+482 LDREDTT

-494 ASNNYIMS
+494 ASNNYIMN
-502 GGNDYNMLADLPK
+502 GGNDYTMLADLPK
-515 YGEAGGELETVQSY
+515 YGEAGGELETVQTY
-529 LESCMKDGALQG
+529 LESCMKDGVLQG

-580 SYRVDGGK
+580 SYRVDGGQ

-648 CDPVDEERGEAA
+648 CDPVDEERGETT

-666 ETVSAEAADSAAPSA
+666 ETESAEAADSTAPAA
-681 QPENSFPAVPVA
+681 QPENSFPVVPVA

-703 AVWKNGQN
+703 AVWKKRQN
-711 KKYSILPLGC
+711 KK
-721 PQPVGFGGNPAKE
+721 
-734 KRRRQ
+734 

>member
-648 CDPVDEERGEAA
+648 CDPVDEERGEADYFTPRDPGL
-660 ESQSSE
+660 SF
-666 ETVSAEAADSAAPSA
+666 A
-681 QPENSFPAVPVA
+681 QTH
-693 VVVIAAAAAA
+693 
-703 AVWKNGQN
+703 
-711 KKYSILPLGC
+711 
-721 PQPVGFGGNPAKE
+721 
-734 KRRRQ
+734 

>member
-1 MIKKFFAAA
+1 MMMKKFLSAA
-10 LTLCMPF
+10 LILCMPL
-17 SMTVSAQTSD
+17 SMTVSAQTAGNQED
-27 SSQDST
+27 GD
-33 AVQEVIVYHTNDSHG
+33 AVQEVIIYHTNDTHG
-48 YLSGDGENIV
+48 YLSGDGEEIV
-58 GIDLAAGLKES
+58 GIALAAGLKES

-92 GADVIELMNQAGYDL
+92 GADVIELMNLAGCDL
-107 MTAGNHEFDFGTEA
+107 MAPGNHEFDFGTET
-121 FLSNARKADFP
+121 FLSNAQKADFP
-132 ILAANIYRNGSPLLK
+132 VLAANIYRNGSPLLK
-147 DVQEGNNGCH
+147 DVQEDSSGCH
-157 TIIEQNGVRIGF
+157 AVLEQNGVRIGF

-181 NPTGITDLEFRDEAE
+181 NPAGIKDLEFRDEIE
-196 TAKAEIAHLE
+196 TAKTEINHLE
-206 DEGADVIIAICHM
+206 EEGADVIVAMCHM

-227 STDLANAMTG
+227 SADLADAMTG

-242 IDVIIDGHSHTVE
+242 IDIIIDGHSHTVE

-272 GIGKLTLEI
+272 GIGKLTLEV
-281 RGNEVSASEELLGP
+281 RGDEVSASEELLGP
-295 SDLADVVPDAAV
+295 ADLADIVPDAAV
-307 AEQLAQIESSQS
+307 AERLKQIESSQS
-319 ELLRETVGKTDTTL
+319 DLLGETVGTTETTL
-333 WAGQVGVVAVTRLVE
+333 WAGQVGVVALTRLVE
-348 TNYGDLTA
+348 TNYGDFTA
-356 DAFRSAAKT
+356 DAFRSAAET
-365 YLQTLGTDTSLPVI
+365 YLQTLGTDTDLPVI

-384 GGIRAMSANG
+384 GGIRAMSPNG

-434 QDKETG
+434 QDKENG

-449 GFLQISGFTAV
+449 GFLQISGFTTV

-482 LDREDTA
+482 LDREDTT

-502 GGNDYNMLADLPK
+502 GGNDYTMLADLPK
-515 YGEAGGELETVQSY
+515 YGEAGGELETVQTY
-529 LESCMKDGALQG
+529 LESCMKDGVLQG

-580 SYRVDGGK
+580 SYRVDGGQ

-648 CDPVDEERGEAA
+648 CDPVDEERGETT

-666 ETVSAEAADSAAPSA
+666 ETESAEAADSTAPAA
-681 QPENSFPAVPVA
+681 QPENSFPVVPVA

-703 AVWKNGQN
+703 AVWKKRQN
-711 KKYSILPLGC
+711 KK
-721 PQPVGFGGNPAKE
+721 
-734 KRRRQ
+734 

>member
-319 ELLRETVGKTDTTL
+319 ELLRETVVKTDTTL
-333 WAGQVGVVAVTRLVE
+333 WSGQVGVVAVTRLVE

-703 AVWKNGQN
+703 AVWKKRQN
-711 KKYSILPLGC
+711 KK
-721 PQPVGFGGNPAKE
+721 
-734 KRRRQ
+734 

>member
-1 MIKKFFAAA
+1 MLFDCF
-10 LTLCMPF
+10 
-17 SMTVSAQTSD
+17 AQTSD

-169 FGLTTAD
+169 LGLTTAD

-319 ELLRETVGKTDTTL
+319 DLLGETVGTTETTL
-333 WAGQVGVVAVTRLVE
+333 WAGQVGVVALTRLVE
-348 TNYGDLTA
+348 TNYGNFTA
-356 DAFRSAAKT
+356 DAFRSAAET
-365 YLQTLGTDTSLPVI
+365 YLQTLGTDTDLPVI

-384 GGIRAMSANG
+384 GGIRAMSPNG

-703 AVWKNGQN
+703 AVWKKRQN
-711 KKYSILPLGC
+711 KK
-721 PQPVGFGGNPAKE
+721 
-734 KRRRQ
+734 

>member
-1 MIKKFFAAA
+1 MMMKKFLSAA
-10 LTLCMPF
+10 LILCMPL
-17 SMTVSAQTSD
+17 SMTVSAQTAGNQED
-27 SSQDST
+27 GD
-33 AVQEVIVYHTNDSHG
+33 AVQEVIIYHTNDTHG
-48 YLSGDGENIV
+48 YLNGDGEEIV
-58 GIDLAAGLKES
+58 GIALAAGLKES

-92 GADVIELMNQAGYDL
+92 GADVIELMNLAGYDL
-107 MTAGNHEFDFGTEA
+107 MTPGNHEFDFGTET
-121 FLSNARKADFP
+121 FLSNAQKADFP
-132 ILAANIYRNGSPLLK
+132 VLAANIYRNGSPLLK
-147 DVQEGNNGCH
+147 DVQEDSSGCH
-157 TIIEQNGVRIGF
+157 AVLEQNGVRIGF

-181 NPTGITDLEFRDEAE
+181 NPAGIKDLEFRDEIE
-196 TAKAEIAHLE
+196 TAKTEINHLE
-206 DEGADVIIAICHM
+206 EEGADVIVAMCHM

-227 STDLANAMTG
+227 SADLADAMTG

-242 IDVIIDGHSHTVE
+242 IDIIIDGHSHTVE

-272 GIGKLTLEI
+272 GIGKLTLEV
-281 RGNEVSASEELLGP
+281 RGDEVSASEELLGP
-295 SDLADVVPDAAV
+295 ADLADIVPDAAV
-307 AEQLAQIESSQS
+307 AERLKQIESSQS
-319 ELLRETVGKTDTTL
+319 DLLGETVGTTETTL
-333 WAGQVGVVAVTRLVE
+333 WAGQVGVVALTRLVE
-348 TNYGDLTA
+348 TNYGDFTA
-356 DAFRSAAKT
+356 DAFRSAAET
-365 YLQTLGTDTSLPVI
+365 YLQTLGTNTDLPVI

-384 GGIRAMSANG
+384 GGIRAMSPNG

-449 GFLQISGFTAV
+449 GFLQISGFTTV

-482 LDREDTA
+482 LDREDTT

-502 GGNDYNMLADLPK
+502 GGNDYTMLADLPK
-515 YGEAGGELETVQSY
+515 YGEAGGELETVQTY
-529 LESCMKDGALQG
+529 LESCMKDGVLQG

-557 PKDYTASILI
+557 PKDYTASVLI

-580 SYRVDGGK
+580 SYRVDGGQ

-627 FGITVDEFREQ
+627 FGINVDEFREQ

-648 CDPVDEERGEAA
+648 CDPVDEERGEST

-666 ETVSAEAADSAAPSA
+666 ETESAEAADSTAPAA
-681 QPENSFPAVPVA
+681 QPENSFPVVPVA
-693 VVVIAAAAAA
+693 VVVIAAASAA
-703 AVWKNGQN
+703 AVWKKRQN
-711 KKYSILPLGC
+711 KK
-721 PQPVGFGGNPAKE
+721 
-734 KRRRQ
+734 

>member
-1 MIKKFFAAA
+1 MMMKKFLSAA
-10 LTLCMPF
+10 LILCMPL
-17 SMTVSAQTSD
+17 SMTVSAQTAGNQED
-27 SSQDST
+27 GD
-33 AVQEVIVYHTNDSHG
+33 AVQEVIIYHTNDTHG
-48 YLSGDGENIV
+48 YLSGDGEEIV
-58 GIDLAAGLKES
+58 GIALAAGLKES

-92 GADVIELMNQAGYDL
+92 GADVIELMNLAGYDL
-107 MTAGNHEFDFGTEA
+107 MAPGNHEFDFGTET
-121 FLSNARKADFP
+121 FLSNAQKADFP
-132 ILAANIYRNGSPLLK
+132 VLAANIYRNGSPLLK
-147 DVQEGNNGCH
+147 DVQEDSSGCH
-157 TIIEQNGVRIGF
+157 AVLEQNGVRIGF

-181 NPTGITDLEFRDEAE
+181 NPAGIKDLEFRDEIE
-196 TAKAEIAHLE
+196 TAKTEINHLE
-206 DEGADVIIAICHM
+206 EEGADVIVAMCHM

-227 STDLANAMTG
+227 SADLADAMTG

-242 IDVIIDGHSHTVE
+242 IDIIIDGHSHTVE

-272 GIGKLTLEI
+272 GIGKLTLEV
-281 RGNEVSASEELLGP
+281 RGDEVSASEELLGP
-295 SDLADVVPDAAV
+295 ADLADIVPDAAV
-307 AEQLAQIESSQS
+307 AERLKQIESSQS
-319 ELLRETVGKTDTTL
+319 DLLGETVGTTETTL
-333 WAGQVGVVAVTRLVE
+333 WAGQVGVVALTRLVE
-348 TNYGDLTA
+348 TNYGNFTA
-356 DAFRSAAKT
+356 DAFRSAAET
-365 YLQTLGTDTSLPVI
+365 YLQTLGTDTDLPVI

-384 GGIRAMSANG
+384 GGIRAMSPNG

-449 GFLQISGFTAV
+449 GFLQISGFTTV

-482 LDREDTA
+482 LDREDTT

-502 GGNDYNMLADLPK
+502 GGNDYTMLADLPK
-515 YGEAGGELETVQSY
+515 YGEAGGELETVQTY
-529 LESCMKDGALQG
+529 LESCMKDGVLQG

-557 PKDYTASILI
+557 PKDYTASVLI

-580 SYRVDGGK
+580 SYRVDGGQ

-638 PVLTFLSDGS
+638 PVLTFLSNGS
-648 CDPVDEERGEAA
+648 CDPVDEERGEST

-666 ETVSAEAADSAAPSA
+666 ETESAEAADSTAPAA
-681 QPENSFPAVPVA
+681 QPENSFPVVPVT

-703 AVWKNGQN
+703 AVWKKRQN
-711 KKYSILPLGC
+711 KK
-721 PQPVGFGGNPAKE
+721 
-734 KRRRQ
+734 

>member
-1 MIKKFFAAA
+1 MMMKKFLSAA
-10 LTLCMPF
+10 LILCMPL
-17 SMTVSAQTSD
+17 SMTVSAQTAGNQED
-27 SSQDST
+27 GD
-33 AVQEVIVYHTNDSHG
+33 AVQEVIIYHTNDTHG
-48 YLSGDGENIV
+48 YLNGDGEEIV
-58 GIDLAAGLKES
+58 GIALAAGLKES

-92 GADVIELMNQAGYDL
+92 GADVIELMNLAGYDL
-107 MTAGNHEFDFGTEA
+107 MTPGNHEFDFGTET
-121 FLSNARKADFP
+121 FLSNAQKADFP
-132 ILAANIYRNGSPLLK
+132 VLAANIYRNGSPLLK
-147 DVQEGNNGCH
+147 DVQEDSSGCH
-157 TIIEQNGVRIGF
+157 AVLEQNGVRIGF

-181 NPTGITDLEFRDEAE
+181 NPAGIKDLEFRDEIE
-196 TAKAEIAHLE
+196 TAKTEINHLE
-206 DEGADVIIAICHM
+206 EEGADVIVAMCHM

-227 STDLANAMTG
+227 SADLADAMTG

-242 IDVIIDGHSHTVE
+242 IDIIIDGHSHTVE

-272 GIGKLTLEI
+272 GIGKLTLEV
-281 RGNEVSASEELLGP
+281 RGDEVSASEELLGP
-295 SDLADVVPDAAV
+295 ADLADIVPDAAV
-307 AEQLAQIESSQS
+307 AERLKQIESSQS
-319 ELLRETVGKTDTTL
+319 DLLGETVGTTETTL
-333 WAGQVGVVAVTRLVE
+333 WAGQVGVVALTRLVE
-348 TNYGDLTA
+348 TNYGDFTA
-356 DAFRSAAKT
+356 DAFRSAAET
-365 YLQTLGTDTSLPVI
+365 YLQTLGTDTDLPVI

-384 GGIRAMSANG
+384 GGIRAMSPNG
-394 DITMGDLISAFP
+394 DITMGDMISAFP

-449 GFLQISGFTAV
+449 GFLQISGFTTV

-482 LDREDTA
+482 LDREDTT

-502 GGNDYNMLADLPK
+502 GGNDYTMLADLPK
-515 YGEAGGELETVQSY
+515 YGEAGGELETVQTY
-529 LESCMKDGALQG
+529 LESCMKDGVLQG

-557 PKDYTASILI
+557 PKDYTASVLI

-580 SYRVDGGK
+580 SYRVDGGQ

-627 FGITVDEFREQ
+627 FGINVDEFREQ

-648 CDPVDEERGEAA
+648 CDPVDEERGEST

-666 ETVSAEAADSAAPSA
+666 ETESAEAADSTAPAA
-681 QPENSFPAVPVA
+681 QPENSFPVVPVA
-693 VVVIAAAAAA
+693 VVVIAAASAA
-703 AVWKNGQN
+703 AVWKKRQN
-711 KKYSILPLGC
+711 KK
-721 PQPVGFGGNPAKE
+721 
-734 KRRRQ
+734 

>member
-1 MIKKFFAAA
+1 MMMKKFLSAA
-10 LTLCMPF
+10 LILCMPL
-17 SMTVSAQTSD
+17 SMTVSAQTAGNQED
-27 SSQDST
+27 GD
-33 AVQEVIVYHTNDSHG
+33 AVQEVIIYHTNDTHG
-48 YLSGDGENIV
+48 YLNGDGEEIV
-58 GIDLAAGLKES
+58 GIALAAGLKES

-92 GADVIELMNQAGYDL
+92 GADVIELMNLAGYDL
-107 MTAGNHEFDFGTEA
+107 MTPGNHEFDFGTET
-121 FLSNARKADFP
+121 FLSNAQKADFP
-132 ILAANIYRNGSPLLK
+132 VLAANIYRNGSPLLK
-147 DVQEGNNGCH
+147 DVQEDSSGCH
-157 TIIEQNGVRIGF
+157 AVLEQNGVRIGF

-181 NPTGITDLEFRDEAE
+181 NPAGIKDLEFRDEIE
-196 TAKAEIAHLE
+196 TAKTEINHLE
-206 DEGADVIIAICHM
+206 EEGADVIVAMCHM

-227 STDLANAMTG
+227 SADLADAMTG

-242 IDVIIDGHSHTVE
+242 IDIIIDGHSHTVE

-272 GIGKLTLEI
+272 GIGKLTLEV
-281 RGNEVSASEELLGP
+281 RGDEVSASEELLGP
-295 SDLADVVPDAAV
+295 ADLADIVPDAAV
-307 AEQLAQIESSQS
+307 AERLKQIESSQS
-319 ELLRETVGKTDTTL
+319 DLLGETVGTTETTL
-333 WAGQVGVVAVTRLVE
+333 WAGQVGVVALTRLVE
-348 TNYGDLTA
+348 TNYGNFTA
-356 DAFRSAAKT
+356 DAFRSAAET
-365 YLQTLGTDTSLPVI
+365 YLQTLGTDTDLPVI

-384 GGIRAMSANG
+384 GGIRAMSPNG

-449 GFLQISGFTAV
+449 GFLQISGFTTV

-482 LDREDTA
+482 LDREDTT

-502 GGNDYNMLADLPK
+502 GGNDYTMLADLPK
-515 YGEAGGELETVQSY
+515 YGEAGGELETVQTY
-529 LESCMKDGALQG
+529 LESCMKDGVLQG

-580 SYRVDGGK
+580 SYRVDGGQ

-648 CDPVDEERGEAA
+648 CDPVDEERGKTT

-666 ETVSAEAADSAAPSA
+666 ETESAEAADSTAPAA
-681 QPENSFPAVPVA
+681 QPENSFPVVPVA

-703 AVWKNGQN
+703 AVWKKRQN
-711 KKYSILPLGC
+711 KK
-721 PQPVGFGGNPAKE
+721 
-734 KRRRQ
+734 